1 MDVKVYLSEIIKKKS
16 EIKGETLR
24 SNIENGQINIDDLN
38 EIYEFQIEN
47 KLKIDL
53 MDIECIQEAIKDG
66 DLYSFFKLCGMGKY
80 QKKIEECRE
89 DDKKSQKDDSI
100 PMSYKDAEKIAEILG
115 CDLYEIEDELI
126 LVDVEKIE
134 TERKNK
140 GYEAVYVFE
149 KQCNIGQSS
158 WSRIKQIYEQSGE
171 RYQLISIKNLRKIA
185 GKLKVPV
192 REFLV
197 SEKVYYKYYSDI
209 LEPLLEMPNK
219 GALYMA
225 MLDFTEK
232 LGKRILE
239 EHPVYYR
246 KLGNLYVVTFP
257 RFSEEEIQY
266 EIQVSIQ
273 KDEEDEDFIEH
284 LKKKVIDKIEETIE
298 DSNAATRLEIYLD
311 DAPLEKE
318 K

>member
-1 MDVKVYLSEIIKKKS
+1 MDVKVYLSEIVKKKS

-38 EIYEFQIEN
+38 EIYEFQIEDKSN
-47 KLKIDL
+47 IDL

-80 QKKIEECRE
+80 QEEIEEC
-89 DDKKSQKDDSI
+89 QKEGKDSTSI
-100 PMSYKDAEKIAEILG
+100 LCEDAEKIAEILG

-149 KQCNIGQSS
+149 KQCNIGQKS
-158 WSRIKQIYEQSGE
+158 WNRIKQIYEQSGE

-185 GKLKVPV
+185 GKLNVPA

-197 SEKVYYKYYSDI
+197 SEKAHYKYYSDI
-209 LEPLLEMPNK
+209 LESLLEMPHK
-219 GALYMA
+219 GALYVA

-232 LGKRILE
+232 LGKRISE

-246 KLGNLYVVTFP
+246 KLDNLYIVTFP
-257 RFSEEEIQY
+257 RFSEEENQY
-266 EIQVSIQ
+266 TIQVSTQ
-273 KDEEDEDFIEH
+273 KDEKDKDFIEH
-284 LKKKVIDKIEETIE
+284 LKKKVIDKIEETMGN
-298 DSNAATRLEIYLD
+298 SNAATRLEIYLD

-318 K
+318 E